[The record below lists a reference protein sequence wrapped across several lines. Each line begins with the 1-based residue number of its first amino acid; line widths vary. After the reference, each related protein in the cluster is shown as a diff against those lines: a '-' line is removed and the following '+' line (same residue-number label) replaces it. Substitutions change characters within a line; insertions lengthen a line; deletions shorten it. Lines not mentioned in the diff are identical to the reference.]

1 MNASLPLLE
10 RVAEATVGILSQ
22 VPATHPSAAVGLG
35 TERRTGGVLV
45 DPAGLVLTV
54 NYALMGAQ
62 SLIVTLGNGEQR
74 QGWVVA
80 QDYSSGIGLV
90 RVDGKGPYPHL
101 SAVPSLAATL
111 GEDVFVVSSVGNDER
126 RADSGIITYLGPFD
140 AVWEYQLERCIMA
153 TAMNFGVGGGPLCNS
168 KAQMLGLS
176 YLSMAE
182 IGRSVLAIPSEYY
195 LTAKDELLSH
205 GRRTSVKP
213 RPWLGVLSYNLRD
226 HVVIAGVMPGGPS
239 EKAGLKPGDVVL
251 EVDGRSVTERKAF
264 YSALWSRHPGD
275 ILSLK
280 VFRNNQVQVIDITGV
295 AVEDYYG

>member
-10 RVAEATVGILSQ
+10 RVSNATVGIHSQ

-62 SLIVTLGNGEQR
+62 SLIVTLANGEQR

-80 QDYSSGIGLV
+80 QDYTSGMGLV
-90 RVDGKGPYPHL
+90 RLDGKGPYPHL
-101 SAVPSLAATL
+101 SLTPSINATL
-111 GEDVFVVSSVGNDER
+111 GEDVFVVSSVGNEER
-126 RADSGIITYLGPFD
+126 RADSGLITYLGPFD

-153 TAMNFGVGGGPLCNS
+153 SAMNFGVGGGPLCNS
-168 KAQMLGLS
+168 KAEMLGLS

-195 LTAKDELLSH
+195 LTARDDLVSH
-205 GRRTSVKP
+205 GRRTSVKA
-213 RPWLGVLSYNLRD
+213 RPWLGLLSYTLRE
-226 HVVIAGVMPGGPS
+226 HVVIAGVMPGGPG

-251 EVDGRSVTERKAF
+251 EIDGRSVTERKGF
-264 YSALWSRHPGD
+264 YSALWSHGPGD
-275 ILSLK
+275 TFSLK
-280 VFRNNQVQVIDITGV
+280 IFRNNLVQEIDVTGI

>member
-10 RVAEATVGILSQ
+10 RVAEATVGIHAQ

-35 TERRTGGVLV
+35 TERRAGGVLV
-45 DPAGLVLTV
+45 DSAGLVLTV
-54 NYALMGAQ
+54 NYVLMGAQ
-62 SLIVTLGNGEQR
+62 SLIVTLSNGEQR

-80 QDYSSGIGLV
+80 QDYSSGLGLV

-101 SAVPSLAATL
+101 VPVSSLNATL
-111 GEDVFVVSSVGNDER
+111 GEDVFVVSGVGNEER

-140 AVWEYQLERCIMA
+140 AVWEYYLERCIMA
-153 TAMNFGVGGGPLCNS
+153 SAMNFGVGGGPLCNS
-168 KAQMLGLS
+168 KAQMLGVS
-176 YLSMAE
+176 YLSLAE

-195 LTAKDELLSH
+195 LTAKDEMLSH
-205 GRRTSVKP
+205 GRRTSVNP
-213 RPWLGVLSYNLRD
+213 RPWLGLLSYTLRD

-251 EVDGRSVTERKAF
+251 EVDGRSVTERKGF

-275 ILSLK
+275 TFSLK
-280 VFRNNQVQVIDITGV
+280 IFRNNQVQAIDIVGIQ
-295 AVEDYYG
+295 VEDYYG

>member
-10 RVAEATVGILSQ
+10 RVAEATVGIYSQ
-22 VPATHPSAAVGLG
+22 VPETHPSAAVGLG
-35 TERRTGGVLV
+35 TERRAGGVLV
-45 DPAGLVLTV
+45 DPAGLILTV

-62 SLIVTLGNGEQR
+62 NVIVTLGNSEQR

-80 QDYSSGIGLV
+80 QDYSSGLGLV
-90 RVDGKGPYPHL
+90 RIDGKGPYPYL
-101 SAVPSLAATL
+101 EAVSSVNATL
-111 GEDVFVVSSVGNDER
+111 GEDVFVVSSVGNEER

-140 AVWEYQLERCIMA
+140 AVWEYQLDRCIMA
-153 TAMNFGVGGGPLCNS
+153 SAMNFGVGGGPLCNS
-168 KAQMLGLS
+168 KAQMLGVS

-205 GRRTSVKP
+205 GRRINVKA
-213 RPWLGVLSYNLRD
+213 RPWLGLLSYTLRD

-251 EVDGRSVTERKAF
+251 EVDGRSITERKAF

-275 ILSLK
+275 TFSLK
-280 VFRNNQVQVIDITGV
+280 IFRNNQVQIVNVTGIP
-295 AVEDYYG
+295 VEDYYG